1 MESLVLVCFAVSEE
15 ARPFR
20 RLAPRSARVKI
31 LVTGIGQQNARNA
44 VRAVFQ
50 AHSPRLVL
58 TCGFAG
64 ALHPDLARGTVVFDA
79 DAESTLA
86 PALSGAGAV
95 RARFLSS
102 DRVLSAAAEKQA
114 ARRNSAADAV
124 EMESTAIRAACRE
137 RGIASATVRV
147 ISDAA
152 SEDLPLDFN
161 AFLTPGNQMNYARL
175 AFAVLRSP
183 RKIGALLTLRRQ
195 CQAAAEALA
204 RVLVKI
210 IPDQA

>member
-1 MESLVLVCFAVSEE
+1 MESLVLVCFAVPEE

-20 RLAPRSARVKI
+20 RLAPTRAHVQI
-31 LVTGIGQQNARNA
+31 LVTGIGRQNARNA
-44 VRAVFQ
+44 IRAALS

-79 DAESTLA
+79 DEESTLT
-86 PALSGAGAV
+86 PALNSAGAV
-95 RARFLSS
+95 HARFLCLE
-102 DRVLSAAAEKQA
+102 RVLSTVAEKQA
-114 ARRNSAADAV
+114 ARQTSAADAV
-124 EMESTAIRAACRE
+124 EMESAAIRAACRE

-152 SEDLPLDFN
+152 TEDLPLDFN

-175 AFAVLRSP
+175 VFALLRSP
-183 RKIGALLTLRRQ
+183 GKIGALLKLRRQ

-204 RVLVKI
+204 RVLVRI